1 MCAFMKVFIPKPFAC
16 AMLSIIWPPYTEEV
30 SHAAHFQGYLIA
42 CHLPSLGTQLRV
54 HDAAWHANKH
64 KSKCLAKQ
72 RTCCPL
78 LIHTKCG
85 GIIVSARLLALSN
98 HVFSMSKV
106 TSFVLRSALS
116 GKRP

>member
-1 MCAFMKVFIPKPFAC
+1 MSPTSKVAC
-16 AMLSIIWPPYTEEV
+16 LLARRP
-30 SHAAHFQGYLIA
+30 
-42 CHLPSLGTQLRV
+42 PSLDTQLRV

-72 RTCCPL
+72 RACCPP

-85 GIIVSARLLALSN
+85 EIIVSARLLALSN
-98 HVFSMSKV
+98 LVFFMSKV
-106 TSFVLRSALS
+106 KSFVLHSAFT